1 MTIRNLSC
9 AFASLAFA
17 GVIAA
22 TNAYAEQ
29 PKSEEPIKIAV
40 HDWTGNLITTG
51 IAKAVL
57 EKAGYKVEFIQAEY
71 MGMWPGLESG
81 DIDLAVEVWA
91 TSAGDLMRTSV
102 DTGKT
107 LNLGETGLMGL
118 DRWWYPKYVEEKCPG
133 LPDYQALNDCA
144 QLFSTPLTGSKGR
157 LLLMPAAWGGF
168 DDERIE
174 ALGLNFEP
182 VRAGSEASL
191 YAEVKAAV
199 ERKEPILAWLY
210 EPHWA
215 PIRFEGN
222 WVQMPKYEEACYSD
236 PAWGVNVD
244 KPYDCEKP
252 SGPIWKV
259 AWSGMEEKWP
269 DAVSILSAMKLDNE
283 ELGQMIGA
291 IDIDGGKAEDVVSKW
306 LADNED
312 RWQSWL
318 PK

>member
-1 MTIRNLSC
+1 MRLRKTLY
-9 AFASLAFA
+9 AFASVIFTGAAAIA
-17 GVIAA
+17 GVH
-22 TNAYAEQ
+22 AEE

-40 HDWTGNLITTG
+40 HDWTGNLVTTG

-57 EKAGYKVEFIQAEY
+57 EAAGYKTKLIQAEY

-91 TSAGDLMRTSV
+91 TSAGDLMKASVATS
-102 DTGKT
+102 KT
-107 LNLGETGLMGL
+107 LNLGETGLQGL

-133 LPDYQALNDCA
+133 LPDYKALNDCVA
-144 QLFSTPLTGSKGR
+144 LFATPLTGSKGR

-168 DDERIE
+168 DDERVK
-174 ALGLNFEP
+174 ALNLNFET

-215 PIRFEGN
+215 PIRFDGN
-222 WVQMPKYEEACYSD
+222 WVQMPNYEEACYTD
-236 PAWGVNVD
+236 PAWGVNPD
-244 KPYDCEKP
+244 MAYDCAKP
-252 SGPIWKV
+252 SGPIWKL
-259 AWSGMEEKWP
+259 AWSGMKEKWP
-269 DAVSILSAMKLDNE
+269 DAINIISAMKFSNE

-291 IDIDGGKAEDVVSKW
+291 IDVDGKKADDVIAKW
-306 LADNED
+306 LADNND
-312 RWQSWL
+312 RWRNWL